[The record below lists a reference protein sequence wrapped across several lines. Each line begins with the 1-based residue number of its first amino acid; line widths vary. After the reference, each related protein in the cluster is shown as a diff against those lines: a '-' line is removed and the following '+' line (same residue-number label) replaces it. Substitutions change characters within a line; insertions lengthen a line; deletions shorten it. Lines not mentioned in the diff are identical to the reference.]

1 MQINFISSSF
11 IQTLTVGPGVAPSQP
26 LFDIAAGRGLYRQW
40 GITPRPEESPYL
52 FFLIITLLFSVYKKF
67 LQTHAKSDS
76 LFLKIQ

>member
-1 MQINFISSSF
+1 MYPSF
-11 IQTLTVGPGVAPSQP
+11 IQTFTVGTGITPIQ
-26 LFDIAAGRGLYRQW
+26 LLQTAGRGLYRQW